1 MIKPIKNDMQY
12 EDSLVK
18 IYNLMLKDLKPGS
31 KEADE
36 LDVMSILVEAY
47 EKEHYAIEAPTALEA
62 VKFRLE
68 QLGMKTSDLRHYL
81 GYRSRVSEIMS
92 GKRKF
97 SLRMLKTL
105 HNKLGVPAESLL
117 SE

>member
-1 MIKPIKNDMQY
+1 MLKPIKNEKQY
-12 EDSLVK
+12 EETLVR
-18 IYNLMLKDLKPGS
+18 IYKLMQKDLKPDS

-36 LDVMSILVEAY
+36 LNVLSILVEAY
-47 EKEHYAIEAPTALEA
+47 EKEHYHIEAPTPLEA

-97 SLRMLKTL
+97 SLRMLKIL
-105 HNKLGVPAESLL
+105 HTELGVPAESLL

>member
-1 MIKPIKNDMQY
+1 MLKPIKNEKQY
-12 EDSLVK
+12 EEALKK
-18 IYNLMLKDLKPGS
+18 IYNLMQKDLKSGS
-31 KEADE
+31 NQADE
-36 LDVMSILVEAY
+36 LEILSILVENY
-47 EKEHYAIEAPTALEA
+47 EKEHYTIEAPAPLEA

-92 GKRKF
+92 GKRKL
-97 SLRMLKTL
+97 SLRMLKVL
-105 HNKLGVPAESLL
+105 HNELGVPAESLL

>member
-1 MIKPIKNDMQY
+1 LIKPIKNKKQY
-12 EDSLVK
+12 QNALVK
-18 IYNLMLKDLKPGS
+18 IYNLMQKNLKPGS
-31 KEADE
+31 TEADE
-36 LDVMSILVEAY
+36 LDVLSILVEAY
-47 EKEHYAIEAPTALEA
+47 EKEHYIIESPTALEA

-97 SLRMLKTL
+97 SLKMLKTL

-117 SE
+117 AE

>member
-1 MIKPIKNDMQY
+1 MLKPIKNEKQY
-12 EDSLVK
+12 EISLNK
-18 IYNLMLKDLKPGS
+18 IYKLLQKNLKPGS
-31 KEADE
+31 KESDE
-36 LDVMSILVEAY
+36 LELLSILVENY
-47 EKEHYAIEAPTALEA
+47 ENKNYQIGNPTPLEA

-68 QLGMKTSDLRHYL
+68 QLGLKTSDLRHYL

-97 SLRMLKTL
+97 SLKMLKVL
-105 HNKLGVPAESLL
+105 HNELGVPAESLL